1 MIRLFRIGKKKQ
13 PSYKIVVTDKRNA
26 PARGVFVEEI
36 GFYNPMTKEVNIKKE
51 RAIYW
56 LSVGAQAS
64 DTVHNLF
71 ITNKVIEGEKRK
83 VVLKRKEEPVKQEP
97 KVAAPVVEKKPEEA
111 GVVETPVEEVKIEEA
126 PKEEAKPEKTQPEEP
141 KEEVKPEE
149 TGAE

>member
-1 MIRLFRIGKKKQ
+1 MIRLFRTGKKKQ

-51 RAIYW
+51 RATYW

-64 DTVHNLF
+64 DTVHNLL

-83 VVLKRKEEPVKQEP
+83 VVLKRKEEPAKEEP
-97 KVAAPVVEKKPEEA
+97 KAATPSAEAKPEEMPVVETVVEEVKTEEAPAEEIKTEETPETEAKPEEA
-111 GVVETPVEEVKIEEA
+111 P
-126 PKEEAKPEKTQPEEP
+126 
-141 KEEVKPEE
+141 
-149 TGAE
+149 AE